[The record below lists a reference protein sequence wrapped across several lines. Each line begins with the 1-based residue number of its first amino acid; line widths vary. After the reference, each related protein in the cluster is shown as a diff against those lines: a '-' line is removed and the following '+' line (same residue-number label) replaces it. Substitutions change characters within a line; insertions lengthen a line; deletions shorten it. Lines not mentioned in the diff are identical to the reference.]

1 MTIQRSSVY
10 PHGIALLLL
19 IATLSTLSFSQVR
32 EQPDST
38 KPYLPPDSTR
48 TIPPLTEPIDQE
60 RMSDEDWLLLP
71 GRVPSGITYEE
82 TKELFPNLGELM
94 TEGGGCLDPVP
105 GLFEAHLS
113 ITIFDRAAKIEFN
126 FSKNSL
132 YGYGFRIW
140 DIDSVTAEPLYAHLK
155 DFYSKRYGKYRE
167 TTDEGNW
174 LSKQCFW
181 NIGDITVG
189 IVMNIYSVNN
199 AYVGWGT

>member
-1 MTIQRSSVY
+1 MTIQLSSVNLRS
-10 PHGIALLLL
+10 IALLLL
-19 IATLSTLSFSQVR
+19 IVTLSSLSFSQVR

-38 KPYLPPDSTR
+38 KPYVTPDSTWR
-48 TIPPLTEPIDQE
+48 IPPLTEPIDQE

-82 TKELFPNLGELM
+82 TKRLFPNLGEQT
-94 TEGGGCLDPVP
+94 TEGAGSMAPKYELY
-105 GLFEAHLS
+105 EAYLQ
-113 ITIFDRAAKIEFN
+113 ITIFDVPAKIEFN

-155 DFYSKRYGKYRE
+155 DFYSKRYGKYE
-167 TTDEGNW
+167 ESSDGGNW

-181 NIGDITVG
+181 NIGDITVN
-189 IVMNIYSVNN
+189 IVMNIYSADK
-199 AYVGWGT
+199 AYVGWGG